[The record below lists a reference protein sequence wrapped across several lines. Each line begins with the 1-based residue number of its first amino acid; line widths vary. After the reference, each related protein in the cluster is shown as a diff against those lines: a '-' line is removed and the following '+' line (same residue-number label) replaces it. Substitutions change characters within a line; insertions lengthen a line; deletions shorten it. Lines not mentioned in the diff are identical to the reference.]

1 MNKQH
6 IVNAVNAMILM
17 VVGLFSY
24 FSNDVRLLSDLIAP
38 IIGLILLSSSSGLK
52 SGNKHI
58 GHLVAAI
65 TLLFGIA
72 CIIHF
77 FLWLDFQD
85 EIIRNQK
92 LFSNGIMSLSNLLAT
107 TYYVRRFIWIKRNK

>member
-1 MNKQH
+1 MDKQH
-6 IVNAVNAMILM
+6 IVNAVNAMILIII
-17 VVGLFSY
+17 GLFLY
-24 FSNDVRLLSDLIAP
+24 FSNEVTLLSDLIAP
-38 IIGLILLSSSSGLK
+38 IVGIILLSSSSGLK

-65 TLLFGIA
+65 TLIFAIA

-77 FLWLDFQD
+77 FLWLDSPD
-85 EIIRNQK
+85 EIIRNQR

-107 TYYVRRFIWIKRNK
+107 TYYVKRFIWIKRNK